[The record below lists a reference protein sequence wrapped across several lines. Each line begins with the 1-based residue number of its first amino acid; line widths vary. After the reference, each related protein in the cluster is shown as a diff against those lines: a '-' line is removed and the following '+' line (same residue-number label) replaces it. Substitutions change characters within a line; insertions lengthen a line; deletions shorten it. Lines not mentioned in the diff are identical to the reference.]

1 MILLYYDFIYFIQEI
16 YKEKSIKKK
25 DADDDD
31 DCNRGAGRV
40 LKKKGHTNP
49 HNYIFKHN
57 CEKNLTQNLNLGHRF
72 TN

>member
-1 MILLYYDFIYFIQEI
+1 MI
-16 YKEKSIKKK
+16 
-25 DADDDD
+25 DDDD
-31 DCNRGAGRV
+31 DDYYCNRGAGRV